1 MPTVHI
7 VGAGMAGL
15 AAALEVSRGGLSV
28 VLYEA
33 AGHAGG
39 RCRSFFD
46 ETLDC
51 EIDNGNHLVL
61 SGNTCVTAFVEQVE
75 SADTFLDIPEARFP
89 FVDLETDERWVIH
102 PNRGRIPWWVFKP
115 DRRVPGSRAADYLSA
130 LHLLAADKN
139 ATVDKIFGANA
150 NVYRRFWEPLAVAVL
165 NTPPAEACARL
176 LWPVFA
182 ETFALGGDACR
193 PLIARKGLTHSFADP
208 ALATLRKRG
217 ADIRFGQRLR
227 SLAKSETAATA
238 LNFGGETIDI
248 AGDDTVILALPAAV
262 MASILPESTPPD
274 TFHPIVNVH
283 FRHDA
288 STAADPLPPILGV
301 IGGTA
306 EWIFCRD
313 DILSVTVS
321 AAVDLAN
328 APADEIADATWR
340 DIDRVLNLNTPQR
353 PATRVVKEKR
363 ATFAQTPGNENRRAN
378 ARTSYKNLFLAG
390 DWTNTGLP
398 ATIEGAI
405 RSGFNAGKLILNRR

>member
-1 MPTVHI
+1 
-7 VGAGMAGL
+7 MAGL
-15 AAALEVSRGGLSV
+15 AAALEVSRRGLPV
-28 VLYEA
+28 VLHEA

-46 ETLDC
+46 DTLDC

-61 SGNTCVTAFVEQVE
+61 SGNTGVAAFVDQVG
-75 SADTFLDIPEARFP
+75 SADTFLDLPEARFP
-89 FVDLETDERWVIH
+89 FADLETGERWVIH

-115 DRRVPGSRAADYLSA
+115 DRRVPGSRASDYLIA

-139 ATVDKIFGANA
+139 ATVDRIFGKNA

-193 PLIARKGLTHSFADP
+193 PLIARQGLTHSFVDP
-208 ALATLRKRG
+208 ALTALRERG
-217 ADIRFGQRLR
+217 ANIRFGQRLR
-227 SLAKSETAATA
+227 RLATSDSGVTA
-238 LNFGGETIDI
+238 LRFREDAIDV
-248 AGDDTVILALPAAV
+248 AADDAVILALPAAV
-262 MASILPESTPPD
+262 LASVLPESAPPD

-283 FRHDA
+283 FKHDA
-288 STAADPLPPILGV
+288 AAANPLPPILGV

-306 EWIFCRD
+306 EWIFCRGN
-313 DILSVTVS
+313 ILSVTVS

-328 APADEIADATWR
+328 APTDEIADATWR
-340 DIDRVLNLNTPQR
+340 DIDRVLALNTPQR

-363 ATFAQTPGNENRRAN
+363 ATFAQTPENEKRRAN
-378 ARTSYKNLFLAG
+378 ARTNHKNLFLAG
-390 DWTNTGLP
+390 DWTQTGLP

-405 RSGFNAGKLILNRR
+405 RSGFNAAKLI

>member
-1 MPTVHI
+1 
-7 VGAGMAGL
+7 MAGL
-15 AAALEVSRGGLSV
+15 AAALEVSRRGLPV

-39 RCRSFFD
+39 RCRSFYD
-46 ETLDC
+46 DTLDC

-61 SGNTCVTAFVEQVE
+61 SGNTGVAAFVDQVG
-75 SADTFLDIPEARFP
+75 SAGTFLDLPEARFP

-102 PNRGRIPWWVFKP
+102 PNRGRIPWWVFRP
-115 DRRVPGSRAADYLSA
+115 DRRVPGSRAADYLTA

-139 ATVDKIFGANA
+139 ATVDRIFGGNA

-165 NTPPAEACARL
+165 NTPPTEACARL

-193 PLIARKGLTHSFADP
+193 PLIARQGLTHSFVDP
-208 ALATLRKRG
+208 ALATLRERG
-217 ADIRFGQRLR
+217 ADIRFGRRLR
-227 SLAKSETAATA
+227 SLATADSGVTE
-238 LNFGGETIDI
+238 LRFGDEAIDI
-248 AGDDTVILALPAAV
+248 AAEDAVILALPAAV
-262 MASILPESTPPD
+262 LASILPESSPPD

-283 FRHDA
+283 FKHGA
-288 STAADPLPPILGV
+288 AADSNPLPPILGV

-313 DILSVTVS
+313 NILSVTVS
-321 AAVDLAN
+321 AAVELAN
-328 APADEIADATWR
+328 APADAIADATWR
-340 DIDRVLNLNTPQR
+340 DIDRVLGLNTPQR

-363 ATFAQTPGNENRRAN
+363 ATFAQTPGNENRRAD
-378 ARTSYKNLFLAG
+378 ARTNHKNLFLAG
-390 DWTNTGLP
+390 DWTKTGLP

-405 RSGFNAGKLILNRR
+405 RSGFNAAKLIKIRR

>member
-1 MPTVHI
+1 
-7 VGAGMAGL
+7 MAGL
-15 AAALEVSRGGLSV
+15 AAALEITRRGFPV
-28 VLYEA
+28 VVHEA

-46 ETLDC
+46 ETLGC

-61 SGNTCVTAFVEQVE
+61 SGNICVAAFVDQVG
-75 SADTFLDIPEARFP
+75 SADTFLDIREARFP

-102 PNRGRIPWWVFKP
+102 PNRGRFPWWVFKP
-115 DRRVPGSRAADYLSA
+115 DRRVPGSRAADYLTA
-130 LHLLAADKN
+130 LRLLATDKS
-139 ATVDKIFGANA
+139 ATVDKVFGGNA

-165 NTPPAEACARL
+165 NTPPDEACARL

-193 PLIARKGLTHSFADP
+193 PLIARTGLTRSFVDP
-208 ALATLRKRG
+208 ALTTLRKRG
-217 ADIRFGQRLR
+217 ANIRFGQRLR
-227 SLAKSETAATA
+227 GLTTSGSTVTTLQFS
-238 LNFGGETIDI
+238 GETIEI
-248 AGDDTVILALPAAV
+248 AADDTVILALPAAV
-262 MASILPESTPPD
+262 LASILPDSSPPE

-288 STAADPLPPILGV
+288 STAISPLPPILGV

-321 AAVDLAN
+321 AAIDLAN

-340 DIDRVLNLNTPQR
+340 DIDKVLNLNSPER

-363 ATFAQTPGNENRRAN
+363 ATFAQTPGNEIRRADT
-378 ARTSYKNLFLAG
+378 RTSHENLFLAG

-405 RSGFNAGKLILNRR
+405 RSGFNAAKLLLNRP

>member
-1 MPTVHI
+1 
-7 VGAGMAGL
+7 MAGL
-15 AAALEVSRGGLSV
+15 AAALEISRRGLPV
-28 VLYEA
+28 ALYEA

-39 RCRSFFD
+39 RCRSFYD
-46 ETLDC
+46 DTLDC

-61 SGNTCVTAFVEQVE
+61 SGNTGVAAFVDQVG
-75 SADTFLDIPEARFP
+75 SSDTFLDLPEARFP
-89 FVDLETDERWVIH
+89 FIDLETDERWVIH

-115 DRRVPGSRAADYLSA
+115 DRRVPGSQAADYLTA

-139 ATVDKIFGANA
+139 ATVDRIFGANA

-165 NTPPAEACARL
+165 NTPPDEACARL

-193 PLIARKGLTHSFADP
+193 PLIARRGLTHSFVDP
-208 ALATLRKRG
+208 ALTTLRERG

-227 SLAKSETAATA
+227 SLATDDLGVTA
-238 LNFGGETIDI
+238 LRFGDEAIDI
-248 AGDDTVILALPAAV
+248 AADDAVILALPAAV
-262 MASILPESTPPD
+262 LASILPESAPPE

-283 FRHDA
+283 FKHDA
-288 STAADPLPPILGV
+288 AAASTPLPPILGV

-306 EWIFCRD
+306 EWIFCRGN
-313 DILSVTVS
+313 ILSVTVS
-321 AAVDLAN
+321 AAVELAN

-340 DIDRVLNLNTPQR
+340 DIDRVLALDTPQR

-363 ATFAQTPGNENRRAN
+363 ATFAQTPGNERRRAD
-378 ARTSYKNLFLAG
+378 ARTNHKNLFLAG
-390 DWTNTGLP
+390 DWTKTGLP

-405 RSGFNAGKLILNRR
+405 RSGFNAAKLIKNRG